1 MLIVSYQ
8 ERIARSKTNVSI
20 LLNFLKQETYSD
32 FNNLM
37 LLLNYKKHQPLYL
50 LLNKLIKKEWIK
62 KNTFTYKDI
71 NITLWGITDQ
81 GLIHIIKEEDT
92 YEFQHF
98 EPSKTKAWT
107 MVHHLMN
114 QEVRIYLERKR
125 WTNWQNADRYSFRKK
140 YPVPHR
146 PDALIVAPNGH
157 TIAIETERT
166 LKTKPRYQEIIKSH
180 LLAKKDDYW
189 IKVIYVVP
197 DIKTKIAL
205 TNRFNNIT
213 YVNMNGS
220 RITLTD
226 EHRSTFH
233 IFTLDE
239 MKTLVIT

>member
-1 MLIVSYQ
+1 MIISDPKKRTSRNAEKFTQVL
-8 ERIARSKTNVSI
+8 T
-20 LLNFLKQETYSD
+20 FLKQETYSD
-32 FNNLM
+32 FTNLM
-37 LLLNYKKHQPLYL
+37 LLLSYKNRAPLDRLLRKMKKHGFIEKFEYG
-50 LLNKLIKKEWIK
+50 
-62 KNTFTYKDI
+62 FRDI
-71 NITLWGITDQ
+71 QVKVWGITGEGMTEAVESGDT
-81 GLIHIIKEEDT
+81 ED
-92 YEFQHF
+92 FQHF
-98 EPSKTKAWT
+98 EPSKIKTWT

-114 QEVRIYLERKR
+114 QEVRIYLERKG

>member
-1 MLIVSYQ
+1 MIISDPKKRTSRNAEKFTQVL
-8 ERIARSKTNVSI
+8 T
-20 LLNFLKQETYSD
+20 FLKQETYSD
-32 FNNLM
+32 FTNLM
-37 LLLNYKKHQPLYL
+37 LLLSYKNRAPLDRL
-50 LLNKLIKKEWIK
+50 LRKMKKYGFIEK
-62 KNTFTYKDI
+62 FEYGFRDI
-71 NITLWGITDQ
+71 QVKVWGITGEGMTEAVESRDT
-81 GLIHIIKEEDT
+81 ED
-92 YEFQHF
+92 FQHF
-98 EPSKTKAWT
+98 EPSKIKTWT

-114 QEVRIYLERKR
+114 QEVRIYLERKG

-213 YVNMNGS
+213 YVNMNNS